1 MIKQFLD
8 DLNLKSFSYEH
19 FERHHHYQILNGGLL
34 IFLQVQIDLM
44 SHSIDYFATNSLNF

>member
-1 MIKQFLD
+1 MIQQFLD
-8 DLNLKSFSYEH
+8 DLDLKSFSYEH
-19 FERHHHYQILNGGLL
+19 FKRHHYQILNGGLL